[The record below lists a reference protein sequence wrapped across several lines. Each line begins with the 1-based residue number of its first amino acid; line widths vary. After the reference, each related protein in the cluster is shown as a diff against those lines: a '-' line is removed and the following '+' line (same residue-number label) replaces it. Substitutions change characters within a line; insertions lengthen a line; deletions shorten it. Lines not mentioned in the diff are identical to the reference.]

1 MTRIDLAGGLETK
14 PGFLNVDRYAV
25 GEGIQADCLYLPF
38 ADCSIEAV
46 NTSHYLEHLSKYQV
60 VPQLKEVYR
69 VLQWG
74 GAFHIEVPSLEWCCQ
89 NWLRWKSNDWN
100 MDAIYGDQSSN
111 GQYHKTG
118 FTRQIMYGYLGL
130 AGFRGAVV
138 SGETWSHE
146 QQCLLFD
153 ICKE

>member
-1 MTRIDLAGGLETK
+1 
-14 PGFLNVDRYAV
+14 
-25 GEGIQADCLYLPF
+25 
-38 ADCSIEAV
+38 
-46 NTSHYLEHLSKYQV
+46 
-60 VPQLKEVYR
+60 
-69 VLQWG
+69 
-74 GAFHIEVPSLEWCCQ
+74 
-89 NWLRWKSNDWN
+89 
-100 MDAIYGDQSSN
+100 MDALFGSQDN
-111 GQYHKTG
+111 LGQYHKTG